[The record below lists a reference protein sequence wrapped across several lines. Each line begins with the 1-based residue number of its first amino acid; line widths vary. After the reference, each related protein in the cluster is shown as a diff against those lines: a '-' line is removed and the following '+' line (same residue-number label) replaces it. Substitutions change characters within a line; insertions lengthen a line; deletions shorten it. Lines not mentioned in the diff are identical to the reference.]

1 MNMKYNKY
9 YIWLLSGL
17 GCFVLFFKLLNI
29 PDWLSISFDIISIF
43 AGGIF
48 ASTVVAI
55 FVEKINNKYYAKQIE
70 EQKKILLN
78 DIIICI
84 QWLIKNE
91 LRCLDGAYYFSEQ
104 TNINRKSVTVSTYDS
119 IDKILTCLE
128 KIQNNKFKFEETTII
143 DKEYVYRQNQFESL
157 FFNSSL
163 GYYKNLNKY
172 FRNIIDNKSYY
183 LMNKVLTDKDLEVLM
198 QTFGI
203 LDDIVRYNESKTL
216 EYALEFKELLFKEF
230 KTFVKHFELADY
242 YSKISFKQNLYL
254 D

>member
-17 GCFVLFFKLLNI
+17 GCFVLFFNLLNI
-29 PDWLSISFDIISIF
+29 PNWLSISFYIISIF

-55 FVEKINNKYYAKQIE
+55 FVEKINNTYYLKQIK

-78 DIIICI
+78 DIITCI

-91 LRCLDGAYYFSEQ
+91 LRCLDNAYYFSVK
-104 TNINRKSVTVSTYDS
+104 TDVKRKSKTISIYDS
-119 IDKILTCLE
+119 IDKILNCLE
-128 KIQNNKFKFEETTII
+128 QIRDAKFKTETNIVI
-143 DKEYVYRQNQFESL
+143 DADYLNRQNQFESL

-172 FRNIIDNKSYY
+172 FCNIIDNKSYY

-203 LDDIVRYNESKTL
+203 LDDIVRYNESKTVD
-216 EYALEFKELLFKEF
+216 YAIEFKKLLFKEF
-230 KTFVKHFELADY
+230 ETFVKHFELADY